1 MLSGMWVRPLAHN
14 KQATASRHKKT
25 FTDAEGGKIM
35 DKGKRLNHTI
45 VRDKINKQFNLTSY
59 KQGKYTHF
67 VKDGAEIGYIEQI
80 GATKNYLTTILCN
93 FFCFEDVDIND
104 KILIEVEKMY
114 KEQRGR
120 SGINYALELRGV
132 NICKSVLI

>member
-1 MLSGMWVRPLAHN
+1 
-14 KQATASRHKKT
+14 
-25 FTDAEGGKIM
+25 M

-120 SGINYALELRGV
+120 SGVNYALELRGV